1 MSRFGLGEGIAAPF
15 RSVSA
20 PSAPPQV
27 RYFMGA
33 SKKPAPPVLTS
44 AQASELKAWL
54 KGTTL
59 TQGLP
64 AAFLTAMQAPD
75 VDWDVTAYLKKI
87 APTKNEADQ
96 QVGDVWKGRLGFVS
110 PVLET
115 IATNFIYKSLGYPA
129 GTGESARLVLRLG
142 EAVALAS
149 FIYNDGSSYF
159 FPSEKDRASAFD
171 PKKMLSYGFYG
182 NNTVNNREGIT
193 FKTAF
198 GLPKDT
204 KGYNLLGIE
213 SRKGSTKGNYFML
226 ISWCLSNLYYLYR
239 IIGQT
244 DRLRDMTPR
253 QKKAMIINAINVVL
267 PGHIGLTDGR
277 KLYSPRS
284 IPSGAV
290 SNLRLDLEPAKVAVG
305 GAIPKASEASGWF
318 SMLEYMVE
326 DAVIPPGF
334 LSTRDNRRAPLPT
347 RGVAIEYVGAPAAR
361 QQQVAQAETD
371 QAAAEEEAAAL
382 QEASDAFDQEQA
394 DKADKAASRRT
405 TMTVVGSVAAVAGAY
420 YYSKHGGF

>member
-1 MSRFGLGEGIAAPF
+1 MSRFGLGEGIVAPF

-20 PSAPPQV
+20 PPAPPQV
-27 RYFMGA
+27 PYFMGA
-33 SKKPAPPVLTS
+33 SKTPAPPVLTS

-54 KGTTL
+54 KSTTL

-96 QVGDVWKGRLGFVS
+96 QVGDIWKARLGFVS

-149 FIYNDGSSYF
+149 FILNDGSNYF

-198 GLPKDT
+198 GFPDKNNNS
-204 KGYNLLGIE
+204 YNLLGIE
-213 SRKGSTKGNYFML
+213 SRKGSKKGNYFML

-244 DRLRDMTPR
+244 DKLSGMTSR
-253 QKKAMIINAINVVL
+253 QKKAWIINAINAVL

-290 SNLRLDLEPAKVAVG
+290 SNLRLDIEPAKVAMG

-318 SMLEYMVE
+318 SMLEYIVE
-326 DAVIPPGF
+326 DAVVPPGF
-334 LSTRDNRRAPLPT
+334 LPTRDNRRAPLPT

-361 QQQVAQAETD
+361 QRQVAQAETD
-371 QAAAEEEAAAL
+371 QAAAQEEAAAL

-394 DKADKAASRRT
+394 DKAAQAQSKKMKT
-405 TMTVVGSVAAVAGAY
+405 IVGAVAAAAGAY